1 MRDLYDILGV
11 DSSAT
16 DNEIKKS
23 YRKIAMK
30 YHPDKNPGNTEAEQQ
45 FKDAADAYS
54 ILSDGQKRSRY
65 DQFGHA
71 GVGLGDTP
79 DRKSVV

>member
-11 DSSAT
+11 SNGAS
-16 DNEIKKS
+16 DNEIKKA

-30 YHPDKNPGNTEAEQQ
+30 YHPDKNPGDSEAEEI
-45 FKDAADAYS
+45 FKDSADAYS
-54 ILSDGQKRSRY
+54 ILSDNQKRSQY

-71 GVGLGDTP
+71 GV
-79 DRKSVV
+79 

>member
-1 MRDLYDILGV
+1 MRDLYDILDVSNGA
-11 DSSAT
+11 S
-16 DNEIKKS
+16 DNEIKKA

-30 YHPDKNPGNTEAEQQ
+30 YHPDKNPGDSEAEQK

-54 ILSDGQKRSRY
+54 ILSDNQKRRQY

-71 GVGLGDTP
+71 GVGLGDTQG
-79 DRKSVV
+79 SGG